1 MGLLE
6 AWKFIRK
13 QCGSAISMRG
23 WRGEYWLVD
32 AMRAPEKLEH
42 ICTPKPRH
50 DFLYFAMFSSFPAT
64 RRERHVF
71 VWNDVKSWTPSKIL
85 SREDRGILFDFSS
98 SLSPFR
104 LFGFSFFW
112 CFFFPLDSQ
121 QFNSCTFGC
130 ECSERHPPK
139 IEKVKKWKVKKCPF
153 RLFDFSAFRLF
164 GFSSSLSALNALN
177 CVLLAAHVQLE
188 KHPAK
193 IQSQKVKSQFF
204 DFSKFN
210 ITRSYFSILR
220 LFEIHK
226 KAPFHLTIFC
236 ISTFRN
242 SIRNLS
248 IFRLFVFRLFEIDLN
263 TFRQEPCSTF
273 FLPSFSPYFI
283 HLILSRVS
291 QITAINEHSP
301 P

>member
-1 MGLLE
+1 MFGK
-6 AWKFIRK
+6 APAKNWKSQK
-13 QCGSAISMRG
+13 
-23 WRGEYWLVD
+23 
-32 AMRAPEKLEH
+32 
-42 ICTPKPRH
+42 
-50 DFLYFAMFSSFPAT
+50 
-64 RRERHVF
+64 
-71 VWNDVKSWTPSKIL
+71 VKSQKVS
-85 SREDRGILFDFSS
+85 F
-98 SLSPFR
+98 SPFR
-104 LFGFSFFW
+104 LFGFSTFW
-112 CFFFPLDSQ
+112 LFFFPLGSQ
-121 QFNSCTFGC
+121 RFKLCTFSC
-130 ECSERHPPK
+130 ACSAGK
-139 IEKVKKWKVKKCPF
+139 ASGKN
-153 RLFDFSAFRLF
+153 S
-164 GFSSSLSALNALN
+164 N
-177 CVLLAAHVQLE
+177 
-188 KHPAK
+188 
-193 IQSQKVKSQFF
+193 SQKVKSQFF

>member
-1 MGLLE
+1 MFG
-6 AWKFIRK
+6 K
-13 QCGSAISMRG
+13 
-23 WRGEYWLVD
+23 
-32 AMRAPEKLEH
+32 AP
-42 ICTPKPRH
+42 
-50 DFLYFAMFSSFPAT
+50 
-64 RRERHVF
+64 
-71 VWNDVKSWTPSKIL
+71 
-85 SREDRGILFDFSS
+85 
-98 SLSPFR
+98 
-104 LFGFSFFW
+104 
-112 CFFFPLDSQ
+112 
-121 QFNSCTFGC
+121 
-130 ECSERHPPK
+130 
-139 IEKVKKWKVKKCPF
+139 VKKLKKSKSEKSKSV
-153 RLFDFSAFRLF
+153 LFAFSAFRLF

-177 CVLLAAHVQLE
+177 SN
-188 KHPAK
+188 
-193 IQSQKVKSQFF
+193 SQKVKSQFF

-226 KAPFHLTIFC
+226 KAPFHLTMYC

-283 HLILSRVS
+283 HLISSRVS